1 MTHDGGFA
9 RVDVTDYYQ
18 RDVRSFNVLHI
29 IGEDAWLN
37 LAGLGGKFGGFSH
50 SQNSLMQLILTKTQ
64 ILDDLIVVEQQH
76 QLVCHHH
83 HIIISKLHL

>member
-1 MTHDGGFA
+1 MSSSWTSSHPSYFGYCFIITIVTTAVAALSPGFPPFAVRRGLTH
-9 RVDVTDYYQ
+9 Y
-18 RDVRSFNVLHI
+18 
-29 IGEDAWLN
+29 
-37 LAGLGGKFGGFSH
+37 SH